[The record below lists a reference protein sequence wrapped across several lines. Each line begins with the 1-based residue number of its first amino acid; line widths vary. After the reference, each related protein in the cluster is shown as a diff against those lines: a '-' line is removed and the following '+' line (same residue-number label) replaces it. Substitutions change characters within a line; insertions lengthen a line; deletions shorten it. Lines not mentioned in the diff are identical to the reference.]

1 MRLKKLFII
10 TFAFATIFFISCRE
24 EISVEPKV
32 NQTIVNQGEKPVNK
46 EEIKK
51 VSEKLEKDSKAL
63 ENELNELENL

>member
-32 NQTIVNQGEKPVNK
+32 NQTIVNQ

-51 VSEKLEKDSKAL
+51 ISEKLEKDSKAL